1 MYVLR
6 MYGAQ
11 PYGES
16 GKMFPACFYTSFKSS
31 GNDAAIL
38 NMAIGKSMQH
48 RDFSAGGISKTEAKK
63 QNKKEQAEPAKI
75 FFLKPLLEEK
85 PILEEKPKSVYRPA
99 A

>member
-16 GKMFPACFYTSFKSS
+16 GKMYPSCFYTSFKSS

-38 NMAIGKSMQH
+38 NMAIGKSMQI
-48 RDFSAGGISKTEAKK
+48 RDMGASAISKAGEKA
-63 QNKKEQAEPAKI
+63 QMKKENAEPAKI
-75 FFLKPLLEEK
+75 FFLKPLQEEK
-85 PILEEKPKSVYRPA
+85 QTNSIRKVA
-99 A
+99 

>member
-16 GKMFPACFYTSFKSS
+16 GKMYPSCFYTAFKSS

-38 NMAIGKSMQH
+38 NMAI
-48 RDFSAGGISKTEAKK
+48 
-63 QNKKEQAEPAKI
+63 
-75 FFLKPLLEEK
+75 
-85 PILEEKPKSVYRPA
+85 
-99 A
+99 